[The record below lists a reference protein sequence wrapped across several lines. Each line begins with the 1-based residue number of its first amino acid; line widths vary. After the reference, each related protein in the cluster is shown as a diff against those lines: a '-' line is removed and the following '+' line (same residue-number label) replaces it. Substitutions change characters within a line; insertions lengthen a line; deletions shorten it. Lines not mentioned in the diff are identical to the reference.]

1 MAKKVKN
8 KTHKGLK
15 KVTKKTANG
24 YKVTSAGGNHKSGKK
39 STKITRRYAKSSRL
53 STSDHKRVKEVLGK

>member
-24 YKVTSAGGNHKSGKK
+24 YKMTSAGGNHKSGKK

-53 STSDHKRVKEVLGK
+53 SNSDHKRVKEVLGK

>member
-24 YKVTSAGGNHKSGKK
+24 YKMTSAGGNHKSGKK

-53 STSDHKRVKEVLGK
+53 SNSDQKRVKEILGK

>member
-15 KVTKKTANG
+15 KVAKKTANG
-24 YKVTSAGGNHKSGKK
+24 YKITSAGGNHKSGKK

-53 STSDHKRVKEVLGK
+53 SNSDNKRVKEVLGK

>member
-1 MAKKVKN
+1 MANKVKN

-24 YKVTSAGGNHKSGKK
+24 YKITSAGGNHKSGKK

-53 STSDHKRVKEVLGK
+53 SNSDTKRIKEVLGK